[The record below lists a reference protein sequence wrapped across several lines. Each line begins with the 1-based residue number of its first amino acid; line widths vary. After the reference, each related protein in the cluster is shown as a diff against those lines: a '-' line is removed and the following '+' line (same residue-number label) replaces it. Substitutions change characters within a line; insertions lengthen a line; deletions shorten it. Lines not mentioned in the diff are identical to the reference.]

1 MMKFAYRLPLFIFLG
16 LLALFLA
23 YLVQSGG
30 YGRHTLTQREA
41 PHFQIH
47 PLGEAAPVKST
58 SLRGKPHLVT
68 FFATWCHS
76 CREEHGLLM
85 ALKSK
90 NLLPIIGIAVR
101 DDQAKVKAYLDKHG
115 NPYTIVGLDENKEL
129 TGTWGVRG
137 IPTAFL
143 VDGQGVVRQV
153 FRGVFNV
160 ADVEEVLATL
170 EENAEDAGAS
180 TSPTH

>member
-47 PLGEAAPVKST
+47 PLEGGAPIKST
-58 SLRGKPHLVT
+58 TLRGQVHLIS

-76 CREEHGLLM
+76 CREEHAQLM
-85 ALKSK
+85 DIKAK

-101 DDQAKVKAYLDKHG
+101 EDNAKVKDYLKHNG
-115 NPYTIVGLDENKEL
+115 NPFQLVGLDDNKEL

-143 VDGQGVVRQV
+143 VDDKGVVRQV
-153 FRGVFNV
+153 FRGVFNA
-160 ADVEEVLATL
+160 ADVEEVLKRI
-170 EENAEDAGAS
+170 AESPDA
-180 TSPTH
+180 